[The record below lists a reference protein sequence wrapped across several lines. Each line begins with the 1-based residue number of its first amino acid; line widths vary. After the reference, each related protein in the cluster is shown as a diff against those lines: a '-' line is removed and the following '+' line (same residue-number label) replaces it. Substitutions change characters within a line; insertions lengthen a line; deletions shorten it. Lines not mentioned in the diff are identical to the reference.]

1 MGNNV
6 NYALEGL
13 IPDDILVAETG
24 IVVPVVFSLQ
34 VGRCI
39 DMTTLPLLLSILS
52 RQSLFLTNHHNT
64 PSFVIPSSGARVGLS
79 LLRVQSDGA
88 QVRLLHA

>member
-1 MGNNV
+1 MYMGNNV

-34 VGRCI
+34 VGWY
-39 DMTTLPLLLSILS
+39 S
-52 RQSLFLTNHHNT
+52 RWW
-64 PSFVIPSSGARVGLS
+64 VG
-79 LLRVQSDGA
+79 
-88 QVRLLHA
+88 